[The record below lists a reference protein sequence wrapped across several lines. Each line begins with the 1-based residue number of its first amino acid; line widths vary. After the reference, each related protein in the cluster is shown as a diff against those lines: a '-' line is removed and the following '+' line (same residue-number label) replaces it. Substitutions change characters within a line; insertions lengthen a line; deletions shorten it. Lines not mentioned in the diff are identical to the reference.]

1 MKPLTI
7 AIAAALLTTS
17 GAAAAQSATD
27 AQCLILSNAFAKGVK
42 DAQQQEAAKAAFY
55 FYLGRIGETATAA
68 QLKALLDT
76 QGKTITEKTAG
87 ETMNKCVQGLEAKV
101 ELLQSLAPA
110 KPAAQQQQK
119 PQTPQGR

>member
-1 MKPLTI
+1 MKTVTI
-7 AIAAALLTTS
+7 ALGAALLATS

-27 AQCLILSNAFAKGVK
+27 AQCLILSNLFAKTIK
-42 DAQQQEAAKAAFY
+42 DAQQQDAAKAAFY
-55 FYLGRIGETATAA
+55 FYLGRIRDTATAA

-87 ETMNKCVQGLEAKV
+87 DTMNKCVQGLEAKV

-110 KPAAQQQQK
+110 KPAQQPPQPQPQK
-119 PQTPQGR
+119 K